1 MPIQNICAFIKIW
14 LPDCRRYRMY
24 VYKTLHTNRYFP
36 LLKFGQAIE
45 KISAL
50 ESGRC
55 TSMYVSTLWSVY
67 AVYKMHVISQNSR
80 RKAITEGQTVSWNSP
95 PPPSE
100 VWVGYRRKT
109 RKAGAEDES
118 SCVRV
123 CTAPCTLRS
132 GHKKKMH
139 RAARVQIS
147 TSESGPK
154 YICGQRSKMAFR
166 ARQVAATLLLL
177 KYRYGHSF
185 LLAYIEKMAA
195 CNFLSSMKILIPL
208 ANF

>member
-1 MPIQNICAFIKIW
+1 
-14 LPDCRRYRMY
+14 MY
-24 VYKTLHTNRYFP
+24 FQCIRELKSQSPSP
-36 LLKFGQAIE
+36 LKKG
-45 KISAL
+45 
-50 ESGRC
+50 ESDRPSVCTCSGCQC
-55 TSMYVSTLWSVY
+55 TSASWNLWATVQKEATVQDVY
-67 AVYKMHVISQNSR
+67 AVYKMRVISQNSR

-147 TSESGPK
+147 TSESGLCTSMYVSTLEIAGNGPK
-154 YICGQRSKMAFR
+154 CVRCVQNARNFSK
-166 ARQVAATLLLL
+166 
-177 KYRYGHSF
+177 
-185 LLAYIEKMAA
+185 
-195 CNFLSSMKILIPL
+195 
-208 ANF
+208 

>member
-1 MPIQNICAFIKIW
+1 MRQS
-14 LPDCRRYRMY
+14 DGT
-24 VYKTLHTNRYFP
+24 VP
-36 LLKFGQAIE
+36 L
-45 KISAL
+45 
-50 ESGRC
+50 
-55 TSMYVSTLWSVY
+55 
-67 AVYKMHVISQNSR
+67 
-80 RKAITEGQTVSWNSP
+80 
-95 PPPSE
+95 PPSK
-100 VWVGYRRKT
+100 VRVGYKRKT

-166 ARQVAATLLLL
+166 ARQAAATLLLL
-177 KYRYGHSF
+177 KYEYGCFF

-195 CNFLSSMKILIPL
+195 YNFLSSMKILIHRL
-208 ANF
+208 NISL

>member
-1 MPIQNICAFIKIW
+1 
-14 LPDCRRYRMY
+14 MY

-36 LLKFGQAIE
+36 PLKFGQAIE

-67 AVYKMHVISQNSR
+67 AVYKMHVISQNRR

-95 PPPSE
+95 PPPSK
-100 VWVGYRRKT
+100 VRVGYRRKT

-118 SCVRV
+118 SRVRV

-132 GHKKKMH
+132 GHKKKGCT
-139 RAARVQIS
+139 VSQ
-147 TSESGPK
+147 G
-154 YICGQRSKMAFR
+154 YRS
-166 ARQVAATLLLL
+166 ARQNPIQNISAGNGPRWRLGLNKRLQ
-177 KYRYGHSF
+177 
-185 LLAYIEKMAA
+185 
-195 CNFLSSMKILIPL
+195 LSCC
-208 ANF
+208 

>member
-1 MPIQNICAFIKIW
+1 VCT
-14 LPDCRRYRMY
+14 C
-24 VYKTLHTNRYFP
+24 
-36 LLKFGQAIE
+36 
-45 KISAL
+45 
-50 ESGRC
+50 SGCQC
-55 TSMYVSTLWSVY
+55 TSASWNLWATVQKEATVQDVY
-67 AVYKMHVISQNSR
+67 AVYKMRVISQNSR